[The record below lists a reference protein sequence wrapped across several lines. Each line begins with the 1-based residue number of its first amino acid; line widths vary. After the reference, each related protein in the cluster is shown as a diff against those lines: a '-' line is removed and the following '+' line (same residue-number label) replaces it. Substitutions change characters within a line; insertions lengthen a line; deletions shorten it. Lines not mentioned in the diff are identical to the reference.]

1 MSENRLP
8 DYLDHMIDAACQVCG
23 YLEGMSREDFL
34 HDKRTQQAV
43 ILNIVILGE
52 AATKLLK
59 DYEPFLDRHPDVPW
73 RSMKGMRNRIA
84 HGYFD
89 INLDVVWETARTA
102 LPELLLK
109 LPAIREV
116 AEMEAGR

>member
-1 MSENRLP
+1 MNENRLP
-8 DYLDHMIDAACQVCG
+8 DYLDHMIDAARQVCG
-23 YLEGMSREDFL
+23 YIEGMSRDDFL
-34 HDKRTQQAV
+34 DDKRTQQAV

-52 AATKLLK
+52 SATKLLK

-89 INLDVVWETARTA
+89 INLDVVWETAQTA

-116 AEMEAGR
+116 AERDAG